1 MLKLT
6 AGRSDGGAGTG
17 GTFWE
22 VEEEDGGSG
31 GRLDWTNGEEDGM
44 GIEGR
49 IELRWMAGRMVPGP
63 DWNPPF
69 ILFSISSMLI
79 GTIGKDESYHCESFG
94 FSQSFL
100 MSEES
105 VDHWVVVAARMV
117 GGV

>member
-49 IELRWMAGRMVPGP
+49 IEL
-63 DWNPPF
+63 
-69 ILFSISSMLI
+69 
-79 GTIGKDESYHCESFG
+79 
-94 FSQSFL
+94 
-100 MSEES
+100 
-105 VDHWVVVAARMV
+105 
-117 GGV
+117 GG